1 MNLHVCVWLVEGG
14 LDLFAL
20 VSSTLPFPAATPS
33 NSRHHLPGSRCSS
46 KACLR
51 SAFHCSHSAGTRPGA
66 TIATQVAGDPHTAH
80 CGAAT
85 IPIAMEA
92 IVVSPQTLGALRSP
106 ADCAVLSR
114 SHPPSAALRGQIPR
128 TNRGQTIKKCLTAFR
143 RSGP

>member
-92 IVVSPQTLGALRSP
+92 IVVSPRRWVRCEAQPTVLFAPDPTRPVPRSGA
-106 ADCAVLSR
+106 R
-114 SHPPSAALRGQIPR
+114 SHGR
-128 TNRGQTIKKCLTAFR
+128 TADK
-143 RSGP
+143 RSKNA

>member
-92 IVVSPQTLGALRSP
+92 IVVARSAAYPSKSSRLYRSLPIPPAWCRASGPDP
-106 ADCAVLSR
+106 ADE
-114 SHPPSAALRGQIPR
+114 PR
-128 TNRGQTIKKCLTAFR
+128 TNDQEA
-143 RSGP
+143 